1 MDRSVRD
8 VLMGGT
14 WACHLKAQLKSS
26 SSLGREHIDCAF
38 CRFRIGEGA
47 FTSIPD
53 EDAMALFGFD
63 AIMRDNTQPKL
74 ICRILLAEDVPD
86 NQRLIAFLLRK
97 AGAAVEIA
105 ENGQIALDLALAA
118 KRAGNSFD
126 VILMDVQMP
135 LMDGYEA
142 TQKLRSAGYTEPII
156 ALTAHAMSGDR
167 QRCVD
172 AGCDDYI
179 TKPIDPK
186 RFAGFLEPWV
196 AREPSPV

>member
-1 MDRSVRD
+1 
-8 VLMGGT
+8 
-14 WACHLKAQLKSS
+14 
-26 SSLGREHIDCAF
+26 
-38 CRFRIGEGA
+38 
-47 FTSIPD
+47 
-53 EDAMALFGFD
+53 
-63 AIMRDNTQPKL
+63 MRDNTQPKL

-135 LMDGYEA
+135 VMDGYEA
-142 TQKLRSAGYTEPII
+142 TQKLRSVGYTEPII
-156 ALTAHAMSGDR
+156 ALTVQAMTGER
-167 QRCVD
+167 EKCMA
-172 AGCDDYI
+172 AGCDGYV

-186 RFAGFLEPWV
+186 NLVGLLEPWV
-196 AREPSPV
+196 VRELTPVGDSLQ

>member
-1 MDRSVRD
+1 MPFAVS
-8 VLMGGT
+8 
-14 WACHLKAQLKSS
+14 
-26 SSLGREHIDCAF
+26 E
-38 CRFRIGEGA
+38 IGEGA
-47 FTSIPD
+47 LTSIPD

-135 LMDGYEA
+135 LMDFYEA
-142 TQKLRSAGYTEPII
+142 
-156 ALTAHAMSGDR
+156 
-167 QRCVD
+167 
-172 AGCDDYI
+172 
-179 TKPIDPK
+179 
-186 RFAGFLEPWV
+186 
-196 AREPSPV
+196 